1 MEEFHRI
8 CANHTNHQKSY
19 YETNSALKFFRLFFS
34 LISSEYFLVS
44 PSAQIHNSNQNQLFF
59 VHILKSL
66 ETTTKTGLWK
76 FLWIKFDNL
85 NNLKL
90 VSAIK
95 NRLALNHFLFDNMKK
110 PNHNRNKKA
119 SWNAGAAHFDHFRSH
134 SLKHSSKCN
143 SLIMIWRYCFFWFP
157 FIYTLSFDW
166 LFVIWFSCTYTMLV
180 LLSRCCCFSK
190 DATKIT
196 RNCLTPIYLF
206 TF

>member
-1 MEEFHRI
+1 MEEFHRF

-19 YETNSALKFFRLFFS
+19 YETNSALKFFRPFFLSFHQNTFLFHHPHKFTIQTKSSYFS
-34 LISSEYFLVS
+34 FTYWSRFK
-44 PSAQIHNSNQNQLFF
+44 QQ
-59 VHILKSL
+59 
-66 ETTTKTGLWK
+66 KTGLWK

-143 SLIMIWRYCFFWFP
+143 SLIMIWRYCFFGF
-157 FIYTLSFDW
+157 LSFTHSHSIGY
-166 LFVIWFSCTYTMLV
+166 LWFDSV
-180 LLSRCCCFSK
+180 
-190 DATKIT
+190 A
-196 RNCLTPIYLF
+196 LTQCSFYCRVVVASQKTPLNSHE
-206 TF
+206 TV

>member
-44 PSAQIHNSNQNQLFF
+44 PSAQIHNSNQIQLFF

-143 SLIMIWRYCFFWFP
+143 SLIMIWRYCFFLVSFHLHTLIRLAICDLIQLHLHNAR
-157 FIYTLSFDW
+157 FI
-166 LFVIWFSCTYTMLV
+166 VA
-180 LLSRCCCFSK
+180 LLLLLKR
-190 DATKIT
+190 
-196 RNCLTPIYLF
+196 RH
-206 TF
+206 